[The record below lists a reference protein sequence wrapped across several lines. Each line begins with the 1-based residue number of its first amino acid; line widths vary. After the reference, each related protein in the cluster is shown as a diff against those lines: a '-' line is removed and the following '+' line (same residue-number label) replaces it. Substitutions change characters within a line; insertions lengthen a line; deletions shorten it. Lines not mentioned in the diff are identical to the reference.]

1 MSYYLG
7 ARRGKRAVFWKFF
20 AGILSL
26 VLLPASFFPSGLA
39 AEGDIAV
46 VVRPDLPVDD
56 LTLPQT
62 RKLLLGEQQFWNSNL
77 RVTLLLR
84 APAAREREVVLKVI
98 YRMNEAEFRQYWIS
112 KMFRAES
119 TSGPKVVYSNEMA
132 TELVSA
138 LPGSVA
144 FVDATQVPKGLKIL
158 KIDGKLPGQTGYP
171 LK

>member
-1 MSYYLG
+1 MSYYFRP
-7 ARRGKRAVFWKFF
+7 RRRKSAAFWGFF

-26 VLLPASFFPSGLA
+26 LLLPASFFPSTLA

-119 TSGPKVVYSNEMA
+119 TGGPKVVYSNEMA

-144 FVDATQVPKGLKIL
+144 FVDASQVPKGLKVL

>member
-1 MSYYLG
+1 M
-7 ARRGKRAVFWKFF
+7 
-20 AGILSL
+20 
-26 VLLPASFFPSGLA
+26 LLPASFFPSTLG

-112 KMFRAES
+112 RMFRAES

-144 FVDATQVPKGLKIL
+144 FVDASQVPKGLKVL
-158 KIDGKLPGQTGYP
+158 KIDGKLPGQPGYP

>member
-1 MSYYLG
+1 MPLHFHAPQRGTVVLLG
-7 ARRGKRAVFWKFF
+7 ATCSL
-20 AGILSL
+20 ILLCSSF
-26 VLLPASFFPSGLA
+26 LPSTLA
-39 AEGDIAV
+39 ATADIAV
-46 VVRPDLPVDD
+46 VVRPDTPVDD
-56 LTLPQT
+56 LTLSQT
-62 RKLLLGEQQFWNSNL
+62 RKLLMGEQQFWNSNL

-132 TELVSA
+132 TELVNV

-144 FVDATQVPKGLKIL
+144 FVDASQVPKGLKIL
-158 KIDGKLPGQTGYP
+158 KIDGKLPGQAGYP

>member
-1 MSYYLG
+1 MSYPLPNSVKG
-7 ARRGKRAVFWKFF
+7 RAVLRRLRFGVFS
-20 AGILSL
+20 IVSLSAFL
-26 VLLPASFFPSGLA
+26 HPAALA
-39 AEGDIAV
+39 AAGDIAV
-46 VVRPDLPVDD
+46 VVRPDSPIED
-56 LTLPQT
+56 LTLSQT

-84 APAAREREVVLKVI
+84 APAARERDVVLKVI

-119 TSGPKVVYSNEMA
+119 ASGPKVVFSNEMA
-132 TELVSA
+132 TELVNA

-144 FVDATQVPKGLKIL
+144 FVDASQVPKGLKIL
-158 KIDGKLPGQTGYP
+158 KIDGKLPGQAGYP

>member
-1 MSYYLG
+1 M
-7 ARRGKRAVFWKFF
+7 VFWGLLS
-20 AGILSL
+20 GILSL
-26 VLLPASFFPSGLA
+26 FLLPPSLVSPALA
-39 AEGDIAV
+39 AGADIAV
-46 VVRPDLPVDD
+46 VVRPDAPVDG
-56 LTLPQT
+56 LTLSQT

-84 APAAREREVVLKVI
+84 APAARERDVVLKVI

-119 TSGPKVVYSNEMA
+119 TTGPKVVYSNEMA

-144 FVDATQVPKGLKIL
+144 FVDATQVPKGLKVL
-158 KIDGKLPGQTGYP
+158 KIDGKLPGEPGYP